1 MFASRNIKRVY
12 NAQEWEMVVLQAL
25 KWDVAAVTAGDF
37 VDVILCQLSMVDVD
51 EQSERGAVV
60 RHHAHTYVIVA
71 ALGIT
76 TNTLLSILLV
86 CRSFQLCRTA
96 CTQWR
101 IHH

>member
-1 MFASRNIKRVY
+1 MY
-12 NAQEWEMVVLQAL
+12 NVQEWEMVVLQAL

-37 VDVILCQLSMVDVD
+37 VDVILCQLSIVDVD

-60 RHHAHTYVIVA
+60 RHHALTYVIVA

-76 TNTLLSILLV
+76 TNTVPLLGSAI
-86 CRSFQLCRTA
+86 CCSCQLCCRT
-96 CTQWR
+96 CRQER